1 MSNKLIIEILLLC
14 LIMCCNAWM
23 DSKCRMKANV
33 EGNVG
38 GNRTSDIRGKK
49 IGRRWMQIM
58 HLPSA
63 IKNQKDFLT
72 LQKAMD
78 KTLSTAFYARI
89 TTGKRA
95 IKQAAAYTSASRL
108 LLCFPMKSQKRI
120 RYAVL
125 CTMFHRY
132 ELYRA
137 LFLPRLI

>member
-1 MSNKLIIEILLLC
+1 
-14 LIMCCNAWM
+14 
-23 DSKCRMKANV
+23 
-33 EGNVG
+33 
-38 GNRTSDIRGKK
+38 
-49 IGRRWMQIM
+49 MQNT

-63 IKNQKDFLT
+63 ILQNHKDFLT
-72 LQKAMD
+72 LQKAVD

-89 TTGKRA
+89 TTEKRA
-95 IKQAAAYTSASRL
+95 AKQAAAYTSASSL
-108 LLCFPMKSQKRI
+108 LPSFPMKSRKRI